1 VNGIFVVTE
10 SFGMLT
16 IRLARVGKTKQAQY
30 RMVVADHRRAVT
42 GRFIDVVGNVNP
54 LTDPATVTLK
64 KDEISQWLD
73 KGAQPS
79 ETVRTILVREDIL
92 KAPKNQAQR
101 PSKAPKRPDKFGKAE
116 GAPAAQEANLAETAE
131 EVKADLPPAGEDQ
144 PTDAGAET
152 EAQAETEARPVEAEE
167 QVEPQ
172 AEPKNDHSADAP
184 DEPSAAPQEP
194 ENGDTDS

>member
-1 VNGIFVVTE
+1 
-10 SFGMLT
+10 MLT

-79 ETVRTILVREDIL
+79 ATVRTILVREDIL

-101 PSKAPKRPDKFGKAE
+101 PSKAPKLPDRYGKAK
-116 GAPAAQEANLAETAE
+116 GTPTAQENPAEATEGEKAE
-131 EVKADLPPAGEDQ
+131 EQPAGEDQ
-144 PTDAGAET
+144 PSTAGADAEASAET
-152 EAQAETEARPVEAEE
+152 EAKSVETGEQA
-167 QVEPQ
+167 EPQ
-172 AEPKNDHSADAP
+172 AEPKSDQPAAAS
-184 DEPSAAPQEP
+184 DEPSADEPQKAPQEP
-194 ENGDTDS
+194 ENSDTES